1 MKTKKIMLRIG
12 VIFMSAKLGSL
23 SACGIDKKEW
33 ENQTREMLQ
42 EKYGEDFEILS
53 IGKSY
58 GNMGNMT
65 YTALC
70 RPKGEEDCLFL
81 TEADKEGTYF
91 QDEYI
96 STLISQKIEHVLEES
111 LQGIAGD
118 CYVHVAPGSKYVD
131 SSDTDMTLEEFLQR
145 NPKNRFAVYAAIEG
159 EPGQIEKVRAA
170 LNQALEK
177 IDKIN
182 GSLRLSFLD
191 QEGVEAVR
199 ERMEQQGITDSRFM
213 ELLSHGEERGFDIK
227 EGRIQEI

>member
-1 MKTKKIMLRIG
+1 
-12 VIFMSAKLGSL
+12 MSAILGSL
-23 SACGIDKKEW
+23 SACGIDKKAW
-33 ENQTREMLQ
+33 EDQTREMLQ

-70 RPKGEEDCLFL
+70 RPKGEKECLFL

-96 STLISQKIEHVLEES
+96 STLISQKIEDALEES
-111 LQGIAGD
+111 LEDMAED
-118 CYVHVAPGSKYVD
+118 CYIHVAPGSKYVD

-145 NPKNRFAVYAAIEG
+145 NPKNRFAIYAAIEG
-159 EPGQIEKVRAA
+159 EEGQTEKVTAA
-170 LNQALEK
+170 LGKALEN

-182 GSLRLSFLD
+182 GSLRISFLD
-191 QEGVEAVR
+191 EQGVEAVR
-199 ERMEQQGITDSRFM
+199 ERMQQQGITDSRFM
-213 ELLSHGEERGFDIK
+213 ELLSQGEERNFDIK
-227 EGRIQEI
+227 EGKIQEI